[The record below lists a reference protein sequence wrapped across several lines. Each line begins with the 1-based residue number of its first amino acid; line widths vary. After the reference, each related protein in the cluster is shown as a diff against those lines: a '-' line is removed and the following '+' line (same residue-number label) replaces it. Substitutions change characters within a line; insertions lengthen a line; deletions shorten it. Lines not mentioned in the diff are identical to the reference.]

1 MGAIRIPSCHLAI
14 FTLKSRHTDRPLGR
28 FSQMMNEKILLNNR
42 YQLDERQGSGGM
54 AMVYRAQDLMLERT
68 VAIKLL
74 RADFSKDPDFRERFR
89 QEAKAAANLSHPNI
103 VTVHDFGL
111 DTGRLFIVM
120 EFVPG
125 TDLKSIIQ
133 QRGRF
138 PIEEAIALIVQACAG
153 LGYAHRAGLVHCDV
167 KPQNMLVTPDKR
179 LKVVDFGIARA
190 LSTIVPEEQADIV
203 WGSPQYFSPEQ
214 AAGNAPSPASDV
226 YSLGVILYEMLT
238 GQLPF
243 SAPGAE
249 ELARMHREV
258 PPPSPRKINPDI
270 PSKLEQIILKVLSK
284 EPSARY
290 RTADQLGRVL
300 VTFSQQ
306 APTIATI
313 PAPGFPQPESPP
325 QDEADNNAWQP
336 IPAASRAASPGQPA
350 SKSQPIRQ
358 AAPPAHTAPR
368 STAQRQPPSA
378 AAENPLDID
387 WITWLLGLL
396 ALIAVGGL
404 IPFCIWVYY
413 VVYPPF

>member
-1 MGAIRIPSCHLAI
+1 
-14 FTLKSRHTDRPLGR
+14 
-28 FSQMMNEKILLNNR
+28 MNEKILLNNR

-111 DTGRLFIVM
+111 DSGRLFIVM

-138 PIEEAIALIVQACAG
+138 PIEEAIPLMVQACAG

-190 LSTIVPEEQADIV
+190 LSTILPEEQADIV

-214 AAGNAPSPASDV
+214 AAGSAPSPASDV
-226 YSLGVILYEMLT
+226 YSLGVILYETLT

-270 PSKLEQIILKVLSK
+270 PAKLEQIILKVLAK

-306 APTIATI
+306 SPTVATI
-313 PAPGFPQPESPP
+313 PAAGFPQLDPTP
-325 QDEADNNAWQP
+325 QEAIENGGWQP
-336 IPAASRAASPGQPA
+336 IPAAGPA

-358 AAPPAHTAPR
+358 ATRPAPTGPRPAPQRRQAP
-368 STAQRQPPSA
+368 AE

-387 WITWLLGLL
+387 WITWLLGLM